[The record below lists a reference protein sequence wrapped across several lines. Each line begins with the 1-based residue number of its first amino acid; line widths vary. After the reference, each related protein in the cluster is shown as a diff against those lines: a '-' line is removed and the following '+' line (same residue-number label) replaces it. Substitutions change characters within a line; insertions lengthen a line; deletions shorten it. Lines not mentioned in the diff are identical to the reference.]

1 MNRKNGQRRA
11 VVAIVATYA
20 AIAIVVSLLYLLTGC
35 KAQEIVVEK
44 PVVVEHTTER
54 HKVDI
59 VRDTL
64 VWRDSV
70 YHYVKGDTVLIE
82 RWHHVANVSKTIVAD
97 TVRDTVPVVTE
108 VTRTEVKEVNVL
120 RWWQTALMWMGGV
133 LLAIAVF
140 YAAVLLYIRNKG
152 MSF

>member
-1 MNRKNGQRRA
+1 MNRKCGQRRA
-11 VVAIVATYA
+11 VMAIVATYA

-35 KAQEIVVEK
+35 KAQEVVVEK

-82 RWHHVANVSKTIVAD
+82 RWHHVANVSKMILAD

-120 RWWQTALMWMGGV
+120 RWWQTGLMWMGGV
-133 LLAIAVF
+133 LLAIALF
-140 YAAVLLYIRNKG
+140 YAAALLYIRNKG
-152 MSF
+152 M